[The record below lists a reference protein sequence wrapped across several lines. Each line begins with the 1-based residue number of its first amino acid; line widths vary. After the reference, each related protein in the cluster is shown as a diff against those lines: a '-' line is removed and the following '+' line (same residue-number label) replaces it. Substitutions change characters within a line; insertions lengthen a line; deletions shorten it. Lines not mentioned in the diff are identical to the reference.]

1 MEKVQGSMGALSAM
15 QITADTHGLDIQ
27 TKTILQY
34 AEVLAVIL
42 KGTVPEYGGHTLQE
56 IMGFIEAES
65 ITSTTEVS
73 PGRTNTEIRGEN
85 SEFFHLNEK
94 TTRFDLAFRARNPL
108 LSTEDIQINLHFDVE
123 PQKTYTPGYPIEK
136 RGIYYLA
143 RRLSS
148 QLSLVLDETDYS
160 QLAKCYSIWICRDEI
175 LPEERYSISF
185 YEMANTKNTVPNSVA
200 KENYD
205 LMTLVVIKLGDE
217 VYNGGREDEGY
228 DLLRFLNAIMYPH
241 KDDFMATVTEYM
253 DYSEN
258 EELWKEVTHV
268 SSLEQVIF
276 EGAVDDA
283 KKLVAKEMK
292 KAREELDMAWKRL
305 YVAREKVYV
314 ENKKAYEER
323 GEPYA
328 ERDEAYVE
336 RDEAYE
342 ARDEAYEARDEAYE
356 ARDEAYAA
364 LEKGI
369 QAIIQDNLNEKVPK
383 ERILLKLQKLFGF
396 TEEKSEQYYK
406 KYSLL

>member
-1 MEKVQGSMGALSAM
+1 
-15 QITADTHGLDIQ
+15 
-27 TKTILQY
+27 
-34 AEVLAVIL
+34 
-42 KGTVPEYGGHTLQE
+42 
-56 IMGFIEAES
+56 
-65 ITSTTEVS
+65 
-73 PGRTNTEIRGEN
+73 
-85 SEFFHLNEK
+85 
-94 TTRFDLAFRARNPL
+94 
-108 LSTEDIQINLHFDVE
+108 
-123 PQKTYTPGYPIEK
+123 
-136 RGIYYLA
+136 
-143 RRLSS
+143 
-148 QLSLVLDETDYS
+148 
-160 QLAKCYSIWICRDEI
+160 
-175 LPEERYSISF
+175 
-185 YEMANTKNTVPNSVA
+185 
-200 KENYD
+200 
-205 LMTLVVIKLGDE
+205 MTLVVIKLGDE

-241 KDDFMATVTEYM
+241 KDDFMATVTEYI

-323 GEPYA
+323 EEAYA
-328 ERDEAYVE
+328 ERN
-336 RDEAYE
+336 
-342 ARDEAYEARDEAYE
+342 EAYEARDEAYE

>member
-1 MEKVQGSMGALSAM
+1 
-15 QITADTHGLDIQ
+15 
-27 TKTILQY
+27 
-34 AEVLAVIL
+34 
-42 KGTVPEYGGHTLQE
+42 
-56 IMGFIEAES
+56 
-65 ITSTTEVS
+65 
-73 PGRTNTEIRGEN
+73 
-85 SEFFHLNEK
+85 
-94 TTRFDLAFRARNPL
+94 
-108 LSTEDIQINLHFDVE
+108 
-123 PQKTYTPGYPIEK
+123 
-136 RGIYYLA
+136 
-143 RRLSS
+143 
-148 QLSLVLDETDYS
+148 
-160 QLAKCYSIWICRDEI
+160 
-175 LPEERYSISF
+175 
-185 YEMANTKNTVPNSVA
+185 
-200 KENYD
+200 
-205 LMTLVVIKLGDE
+205 MTLVVIKLGDE
-217 VYNGGREDEGY
+217 VYNGY

-241 KDDFMATVTEYM
+241 KDDFMATVTEYI

-283 KKLVAKEMK
+283 KKLVAMEMK
-292 KAREELDMAWKRL
+292 KAREELDTAWKRL

-323 GEPYA
+323 E
-328 ERDEAYVE
+328 EAYVE